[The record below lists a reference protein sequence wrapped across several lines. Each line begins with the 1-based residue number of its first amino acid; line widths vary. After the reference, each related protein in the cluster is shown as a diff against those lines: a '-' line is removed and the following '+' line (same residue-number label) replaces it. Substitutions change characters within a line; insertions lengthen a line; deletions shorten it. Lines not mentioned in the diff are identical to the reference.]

1 MKKVLILSWLIGHS
15 LLLHAQITP
24 DDKNWKE
31 FVSIALASSSPGEQA
46 PVVRKWQ
53 QPIRYKI
60 YGTSNNADNDK
71 KIGKYVQQLFQKLAP
86 LTGLDISNAKD
97 DSQVNLCLLIGRS
110 TEVSDMTLPQAA
122 QSFSIESEDSHCY
135 YTSAENG
142 YTQMLTYINPDDTTL
157 LKHKKTDNSR
167 MDELVEHLNDTGT
180 QEIIRGSS
188 GSVISVNQSNGQP
201 KMVIAYHQ
209 PNASKAD
216 IQQNRLQ
223 KLWCEM
229 RLMLMKS
236 MGFNGVTDDSSSLF
250 TNRLSQRLASQK
262 IIPSDARIIKALY
275 NPAVKPGMTEQQ
287 VYSVAGNLFA
297 K

>member
-110 TEVSDMTLPQAA
+110 TEISDITLPQVA

-142 YTQMLTYINPDDTTL
+142 YTQMLTYINPDDSTF
-157 LKHKKTDNSR
+157 LKHLKNGSHAVNDNHTIVVMRS
-167 MDELVEHLNDTGT
+167 MNGNGTFTGQT
-180 QEIIRGSS
+180 
-188 GSVISVNQSNGQP
+188 NGQSERID
-201 KMVIAYHQ
+201 VSWQENSLA
-209 PNASKAD
+209 
-216 IQQNRLQ
+216 QQANKLQ
-223 KLWCEM
+223 RLWCEM

-236 MGFNGVTDDSSSLF
+236 MGFNGVTDDPSSLF
-250 TNRLSQRLASQK
+250 TNLFSQRLASQK